1 MEGLAMS
8 TADANEDQ
16 RALLRETQAIWDQN
30 ATFWDSRMGE
40 GNDFQLKLIAPAS
53 ERLLALRP
61 DELVLEVAC
70 GNGQFARRLAA
81 LGARVV
87 ATDFSAVFLERARAR
102 TAERAERIEYR
113 LVDATDEAQLLA
125 LGERRFDAI
134 VSSMA
139 LMDMVTIEPLM
150 RAAARLLSPHGR
162 FVFSTMHPCFNSGP
176 IAFVLEEEDRDG
188 EIVTT
193 QAVKISR
200 YITPSQT
207 RGLGIL
213 GQPTPHYYFHRSL
226 SDIFNAAFRAGL
238 LLDGIE
244 EPVFDD
250 TTSSPRPLSWAN
262 YREIPPVLVARLRVG

>member
-1 MEGLAMS
+1 MS
-8 TADANEDQ
+8 TTGAAGDLA
-16 RALLRETQAIWDQN
+16 ALTRETQAIWDQN
-30 ATFWDSRMGE
+30 AAFWDSRMGE

-70 GNGQFARRLAA
+70 GNGQFARRLGA

-102 TAERAERIEYR
+102 TTERADRIEYR
-113 LVDATDEAQLLA
+113 LVDASDEGQLLA
-125 LGERRFDAI
+125 LGERRFDAM
-134 VSSMA
+134 VCSMA
-139 LMDMVTIEPLM
+139 LMDMVAIEPLM
-150 RAAARLLSPHGR
+150 RAAARLLTAEGR

-176 IAFVLEEEDRDG
+176 ITFMLEEEDRDG

-200 YITPSQT
+200 YITPSHT

-213 GQPTPHYYFHRSL
+213 GQPMPHYYFHRSI

-238 LLDGIE
+238 VLDGIE

-250 TTSSPRPLSWAN
+250 STSSPRPLSWAN

>member
-1 MEGLAMS
+1 MS
-8 TADANEDQ
+8 GTAIAKDQ
-16 RALLRETQAIWDQN
+16 TSLNQETQAIWDQN
-30 ATFWDSRMGE
+30 AAFWDSRMGE
-40 GNDFQLKLIAPAS
+40 GNDFQLKLVAPAS
-53 ERLLALRP
+53 ERLLALQP

-102 TAERAERIEYR
+102 TIERAERIEYR
-113 LVDATDEAQLLA
+113 LLDATDEAQLLA
-125 LGERRFDAI
+125 LGEHRFDAM
-134 VSSMA
+134 VCSMA
-139 LMDMVTIEPLM
+139 LMDMVAIDPLM
-150 RAAARLLSPHGR
+150 RAAARLLTPKGR

-193 QAVKISR
+193 QSVKISR
-200 YITPSQT
+200 YITPSHT
-207 RGLGIL
+207 RGLGML

-226 SDIFNAAFRAGL
+226 SDIFTASFRAGL
-238 LLDGIE
+238 VLDGME